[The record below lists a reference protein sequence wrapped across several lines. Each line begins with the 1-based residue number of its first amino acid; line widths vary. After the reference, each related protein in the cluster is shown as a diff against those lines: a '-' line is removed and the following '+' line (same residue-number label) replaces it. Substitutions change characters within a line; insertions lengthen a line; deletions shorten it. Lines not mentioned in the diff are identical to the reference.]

1 MTPSGLKNR
10 RIIDEG
16 TPYLYR
22 YTTYVDWLL
31 EIISRHGAVWSPQ
44 KRSHLS

>member
-22 YTTYVDWLL
+22 YAAHGDWPL
-31 EIISRHGAVWSPQ
+31 EIIAQHGAVWSPK

>member
-1 MTPSGLKNR
+1 MMPFGLKNG

-16 TPYLYR
+16 TPYLHR

-31 EIISRHGAVWSPQ
+31 EIIAQHGAVWSPQ
-44 KRSHLS
+44 KRFHLS